1 MMHGHTYNKFLS
13 LPRIQPRVVCQLIQN
28 NMAEDNYFRTS
39 TLWLSSIYNAFTL
52 MAMHTLHKGTVELY
66 SQHKKNLQDHCWR
79 SDASC
84 HDASGRTVGQ
94 RLICLVVSREENFRK
109 WLKRRKYFGGGLQ
122 WTTKLRYWPYV
133 QHNNSPILISCSATS
148 FKLPC

>member
-1 MMHGHTYNKFLS
+1 
-13 LPRIQPRVVCQLIQN
+13 
-28 NMAEDNYFRTS
+28 MAEGNYYRTS
-39 TLWLSSIYNAFTL
+39 TLCLCNIHNAFTL
-52 MAMHTLHKGTVELY
+52 KATHTLHKDTVEELY
-66 SQHKKNLQDHCWR
+66 SQHKNLQDHYWR

-109 WLKRRKYFGGGLQ
+109 CLKRRKYFSGGLQ

-133 QHNNSPILISCSATS
+133 QHNDSPIQISCSATS